1 VAFAPAV
8 AALGV
13 AAWALVGTM
22 TPVAARTDAD
32 IAELDASRQNA
43 IVRAAQIAGPAVVSI
58 ATLRAQT
65 LRSWPGDSWFDQFFR
80 DHLPRRRQWTPGL
93 GSGVLID
100 PDGLVVTNEHVV
112 RDAEEIRVTLADG
125 RELEGELIGA
135 DSAYDV
141 AVIRVDGE
149 ELQSCPLGDSDDLV
163 VGEWA
168 IAIGNPFGFM
178 LNDTQPTVTAG
189 VISAVGRDI
198 RATAQGGI
206 YKRMIQTDA
215 AINPGNSGGPLVNG
229 RGDVIG
235 INTFIFTQSGGSEGI
250 GFAIPINTV
259 RRVVDELVH
268 YGHVRD
274 IWIGISVQEITPY
287 LAELLDISDRRGLV
301 VMAIDLSSPADRAGV
316 RVGDI
321 VRAVGGKAVSQPAEA
336 QRIIFG
342 ARVGDRLDLEIER
355 DGERRQVEIVVELA
369 PAENDR

>member
-1 VAFAPAV
+1 
-8 AALGV
+8 
-13 AAWALVGTM
+13 
-22 TPVAARTDAD
+22 
-32 IAELDASRQNA
+32 
-43 IVRAAQIAGPAVVSI
+43 
-58 ATLRAQT
+58 
-65 LRSWPGDSWFDQFFR
+65 
-80 DHLPRRRQWTPGL
+80 
-93 GSGVLID
+93 
-100 PDGLVVTNEHVV
+100 V